1 MTFSTNILPSIDQVF
16 LINFQFQVSKI
27 KFRYQNRQL
36 KYFRITRA
44 QFLNENFN
52 FYSVQDQDLALQN
65 QRLQLDL
72 DKTIGERRLLSRQME
87 NWKRQLTLED
97 PGNVE
102 DEDEYE
108 TEEVLKLK
116 QEQAYRSVGALQ
128 LRVEELTLEVTKVI
142 FILFFL
148 SKIVRQNEGKS
159 A

>member
-1 MTFSTNILPSIDQVF
+1 M
-16 LINFQFQVSKI
+16 
-27 KFRYQNRQL
+27 
-36 KYFRITRA
+36 
-44 QFLNENFN
+44 NENFN